1 MAPIRDA
8 SAATPAGRAPA
19 MSKKLRIGELLV
31 KAGILSRHQLEEA
44 LNAQLIYGGK
54 LGTNLVEHGFVTEE
68 FLTSF
73 LSKQCNI
80 PAVDS
85 EKLNEIPQEVI
96 DSIPRE
102 LAERHKVVP
111 FRKDKRRLDVALIDP
126 TNLKAIDE
134 VAFKSGRMV
143 RPHVAAEVAIL
154 RCLERYYQI
163 PKPRR
168 YIHIDL
174 DHKEPARLDV
184 SAGLALPVAPS
195 HEIRG
200 VDDQAQSAV
209 VADDHVPI
217 GLPDAFP
224 DRPMTML
231 QVVCELQAA
240 EKNREVID
248 VILRFGR
255 PFFSHRSVLTL
266 RADSFEVVASEGDR
280 AYLERTK
287 KLSVPIEEANILHTI
302 VTTRRYQLG
311 TLPAN
316 PENFHILEQ
325 FGEQPS
331 SVLFLLP
338 LLSNQRVELI
348 LCASRSTQNFTLDHV
363 RQFQMLMEK
372 ASLAHQILLLKTRLR
387 LLPDDI
393 EKLPG

>member
-1 MAPIRDA
+1 
-8 SAATPAGRAPA
+8 

-168 YIHIDL
+168 YIHLDL
-174 DHKEPARLDV
+174 DHKEPARLDL

-200 VDDQAQSAV
+200 VDEQAQPGV
-209 VADDHVPI
+209 GADDHVPI

-255 PFFSHRSVLTL
+255 PFFTSSNNLGSSPL
-266 RADSFEVVASEGDR
+266 RCSSCSLCF
-280 AYLERTK
+280 
-287 KLSVPIEEANILHTI
+287 PIN
-302 VTTRRYQLG
+302 G
-311 TLPAN
+311 
-316 PENFHILEQ
+316 
-325 FGEQPS
+325 
-331 SVLFLLP
+331 
-338 LLSNQRVELI
+338 
-348 LCASRSTQNFTLDHV
+348 
-363 RQFQMLMEK
+363 
-372 ASLAHQILLLKTRLR
+372 
-387 LLPDDI
+387 
-393 EKLPG
+393 

>member
-1 MAPIRDA
+1 
-8 SAATPAGRAPA
+8 

-73 LSKQCNI
+73 LSKQCNV
-80 PAVDS
+80 PAVDT

-111 FRKDKRRLDVALIDP
+111 FRKDKRRLDLALIDP

-154 RCLERYYQI
+154 RCLERYYQV

-174 DHKEPARLDV
+174 DHKEPARLEV
-184 SAGLALPVAPS
+184 SAGLSQPVAPT
-195 HEIRG
+195 HEIREI
-200 VDDQAQSAV
+200 DEQAHHDGAS
-209 VADDHVPI
+209 DHVPI

-224 DRPMTML
+224 DRPITML
-231 QVVCELQAA
+231 QVVYELQAA
-240 EKNREVID
+240 EKNKEVVD

-255 PFFSHRSVLTL
+255 PFFSHRSVLML
-266 RADSFEVVASEGDR
+266 RADSFQVIASEGDR

-287 KLSVPIEEANILHTI
+287 KLSVPIEEANILQTI
-302 VTTRRYQLG
+302 VTTRRYHLG

-316 PENFHILEQ
+316 PENFQILEQ

-338 LLSNQRVELI
+338 LLANQRVELI
-348 LCASRSTQNFTLDHV
+348 LFASRSTQNFTLDHV

-387 LLPDDI
+387 LLPD
-393 EKLPG
+393 ESN

>member
-1 MAPIRDA
+1 
-8 SAATPAGRAPA
+8 

-80 PAVDS
+80 PAVET
-85 EKLNEIPQEVI
+85 EKLHDIPQDVI
-96 DSIPRE
+96 DSVPRD

-111 FRKDKRRLDVALIDP
+111 FRKDKRRLDLALIDP

-134 VAFKSGRMV
+134 VAFKTGLLV

-154 RCLERYYQI
+154 RCLEHYYQV

-168 YIHIDL
+168 YIHIDGE
-174 DHKEPARLDV
+174 KEPARLDV
-184 SAGLALPVAPS
+184 SGGLSMPVAPS
-195 HEIRG
+195 HEVRG
-200 VDDQAQSAV
+200 MDEHRNGSGGAGTVG
-209 VADDHVPI
+209 DHVPI

-224 DRPMTML
+224 DRPITML
-231 QVVCELQAA
+231 QVVCELQSA
-240 EKNREVID
+240 ESDKEVID
-248 VILRFGR
+248 IILRFGR
-255 PFFSHRSVLTL
+255 PFFSHRSVLML

-287 KLSVPIEEANILHTI
+287 KLFVPIEEPNILQTI
-302 VTTRRYQLG
+302 VTSRRYHLG

-316 PENFHILEQ
+316 PENFQILEQ

-338 LLSNQRVELI
+338 LLANQRVELI

-363 RQFQMLMEK
+363 RRFQMLMEK
-372 ASLAHQILLLKTRLR
+372 ASLTHQILLLKSRLR
-387 LLPDDI
+387 LLPDDCH
-393 EKLPG
+393 